1 MAAAGIILIPI
12 LFIIAVFC
20 MAIIPVVVALIY
32 RGSYNRHLNEQ
43 LNSDGTMRK
52 WISPVALGLIIFL
65 AEVIIMVGIT
75 AIGIIN
81 YSAVIKGS
89 GNSSSVDFSDN
100 RTQTYLPGEL
110 PEEYAVFDGSE
121 VEGYLKEEREQDG
134 FHYTAYKLNGGEE
147 IGDADYMLIIDY
159 DGKAIYNQASSS
171 VEFEIGDGSAGQ
183 GTMVDKSDRYY
194 VVIDL
199 GRIIYRTV
207 TTKDGTQSTS
217 EMTMKPDDV
226 EVEYDMIL
234 MNIPNGADIDS
245 FDFDTLTG
253 NTMAAELE
261 VDLEDLWD

>member
-20 MAIIPVVVALIY
+20 MGIIPVVVALIY

-75 AIGIIN
+75 AIGVIN
-81 YSAVIKGS
+81 YSALNRDS
-89 GNSSSVDFSDN
+89 DNSAVDLSDN
-100 RTQTYLPGEL
+100 RTETYLPGDL

-121 VEGYLKEEREQDG
+121 VDGYLKEEREQDG
-134 FHYTAYKLNGGEE
+134 FHYYAYKLNSGEK
-147 IGDADYMLIIDY
+147 IGDADYMLVIDY
-159 DGKAIYNQASSS
+159 NGKAIYNQASSS
-171 VEFEIGDGSAGQ
+171 LQFEIGDGSVGQ
-183 GTMVDKSDRYY
+183 GIMVDKSDRYD

-199 GRIIYRTV
+199 GKIIYRTV
-207 TTKDGTQSTS
+207 TVKDGTETTN

-234 MNIPNGADIDS
+234 MNVPNADDIDS
-245 FDFDTLTG
+245 LDFDALTSD
-253 NTMAAELE
+253 TMAAEIK
-261 VDLEDLWD
+261 VDLEDLWE